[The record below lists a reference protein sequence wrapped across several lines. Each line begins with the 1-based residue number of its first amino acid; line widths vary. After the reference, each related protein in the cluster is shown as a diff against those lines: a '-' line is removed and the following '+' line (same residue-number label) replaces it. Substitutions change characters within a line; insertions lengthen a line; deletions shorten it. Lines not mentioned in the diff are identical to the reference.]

1 MPQPTSMARRSLT
14 FSVLC
19 PENDILYALPLQSY
33 GIFPLKRWSSI
44 IPELFY
50 YTTEDP
56 RLSMPIVTLRV
67 ICIRTTTPWI
77 PADVETRELR
87 LAMVTTGGVHL
98 KTQTPFNMN
107 DRNGD
112 PSFRVIPRDVRKE
125 ALMITHNYYDHSD
138 TDRDPNLQYLSA

>member
-1 MPQPTSMARRSLT
+1 
-14 FSVLC
+14 
-19 PENDILYALPLQSY
+19 
-33 GIFPLKRWSSI
+33 
-44 IPELFY
+44 
-50 YTTEDP
+50 
-56 RLSMPIVTLRV
+56 
-67 ICIRTTTPWI
+67 
-77 PADVETRELR
+77 
-87 LAMVTTGGVHL
+87 MVTTGGVHL